1 MCRRELSNTLT
12 RNKAVPMKKP
22 ILLLLLNVLLAVS
35 CNQVA
40 DTNTTIDYNHMMV
53 RIAELE
59 IEPEYLEEYL
69 GILKEE
75 SEASV
80 RLEPGVI
87 CIYPMFEK
95 ENPTQIRLL
104 EIYADEAAYKAH
116 LQTPHFKFY
125 KESTLPMV
133 KELRLIDMEAL
144 SPDVMP
150 DVFSKMTSK

>member
-1 MCRRELSNTLT
+1 
-12 RNKAVPMKKP
+12 MKKP

-40 DTNTTIDYNHMMV
+40 DTNITIDYDHMMV

-69 GILKEE
+69 AILKEE

-87 CIYPMFEK
+87 CIYPMFQK
-95 ENPTQIRLL
+95 ENPTQVRLL

-116 LQTPHFKFY
+116 LQTPHFKHY

-144 SPDVMP
+144 DPDSMP
-150 DVFSKMTSK
+150 LVFGKLNR